1 MLGKIMNEIDI
12 LAPEF
17 PESVSNAQIISW
29 HRNVG
34 EHVRRDDLLLDIE
47 TDKVILE
54 VPALADGVLTSK
66 IIKPGELIFSKQ
78 ILGKIALQKKEELKN
93 VVIENNTSLI
103 KKKELEASPSIRKLI
118 KKHGIDHESI
128 VATGNKGRLKRDD
141 VLKVIKENKVKN
153 SVNDIEEEKENIIN
167 KQNYKDRKIERTK
180 MSPLKMKMSERLL
193 FSQRNMVTSTT
204 FNEVNMKSILSLRER
219 YKYQFERKHKIKLGL
234 TSFFIKSVAEC
245 LKLFP
250 VINSSIDKD
259 DIIYY
264 KYVDISVAVATKRGL
279 ITPVLKNVEEMSIV
293 DIEKKIKNFILKGNL
308 GKLSI
313 DDLTGGNF
321 TISNGGIFGSL
332 MSTPIINPPQTAI
345 LGMHNIT
352 KRAMV
357 VKDNIVILP
366 MMYISLSY
374 DHRIIDGKNSIQ
386 FLSRLKEI
394 IEDFSRILLNI

>member
-1 MLGKIMNEIDI
+1 MNDVDI

-29 HRNVG
+29 HKNVG
-34 EHVRRDDLLLDIE
+34 EHVKQDDILLDIE

-54 VPALADGVLTSK
+54 VPALIDGILTS
-66 IIKPGELIFSKQ
+66 IITKSGEIIFSKQ
-78 ILGKIALQKKEELKN
+78 ILGKIALQKKEKVKN
-93 VVIENNTSLI
+93 VFIEKDKSII
-103 KKKELEASPSIRKLI
+103 KKKELEASPSVRKLI
-118 KKHGIDHESI
+118 NQHNVDYTSI
-128 VATGNKGRLKRDD
+128 IPTGKKGRLNRDD
-141 VLKVIKENKVKN
+141 VLNIIKKDKVESDLNYIEVEEKNVKN
-153 SVNDIEEEKENIIN
+153 Q
-167 KQNYKDRKIERTK
+167 QNFKKRNVERIK
-180 MSPLKMKMSERLL
+180 MSPLRMKMSERLL

-204 FNEVNMKSILSLRER
+204 FNEVNMKSILKLREN
-219 YKYQFERKHKIKLGL
+219 YKYKFEEKHKTKLGL
-234 TSFFIKSVAEC
+234 TSFFIRAVVES

-264 KYVDISVAVATKRGL
+264 KYIDISVAIATKRGL

-293 DIEKKIKNFILKGNL
+293 DIEKKIKNFIVKGNI

-321 TISNGGIFGSL
+321 TVSNGGVFGSL
-332 MSTPIINPPQTAI
+332 MSIPIINPPQTAI
-345 LGMHNIT
+345 LGMHNII

-357 VKDNIVILP
+357 IKDSIVILP

-374 DHRIIDGKNSIQ
+374 DHRIIDGKTSIQ

-394 IEDFSRILLNI
+394 LEDFSRILLHV